1 MEVQS
6 LIQILL
12 SFFVQSCETFK
23 SMKAFSQ
30 EKRTKTCILLGG
42 THPNSDLSLLF
53 FHSVPY
59 TFSLALALLLS
70 LAPLSWGTN
79 VGSQESTPGKG
90 SRLQRDGKTQWC
102 DSVPNVYRR
111 ADIVRRWR
119 GLKWACLSLHS

>member
-90 SRLQRDGKTQWC
+90 SRLQRDGKTQ
-102 DSVPNVYRR
+102 
-111 ADIVRRWR
+111 
-119 GLKWACLSLHS
+119 LM